1 MNRSDA
7 RTVYAVTPVI
17 AAPADSPLQQAIA
30 GREQARDRWRWVR
43 SLSPLHAVMLTILAV
58 IVLSTIFAPLVAPH
72 DPQQNNLRARLLPP
86 FFEPGGSGEHI
97 LGTDELGRDVL
108 SRLIYGAR
116 VSLAIAVLG
125 TLLGSAVGAL
135 CGLVSGFRRDVFDDT
150 VMLLVD
156 ALMSLPFIIIA
167 LAVIAVFGS
176 SSIVLTLLAA
186 LNGFAGYTRI
196 SRGLAMQVTN
206 EQYILS
212 AQSIG
217 LSPVRVL
224 LRHALPNLLAPLI
237 VLSTMEMS
245 SIILLEASL
254 SYLGFGIQPP
264 TPSWGLMVSDG
275 REFLNNAW
283 WIGVPPGIAIMVV
296 AMCFSLLG
304 DWLRDVLD
312 PTTKT

>member
-1 MNRSDA
+1 VSP
-7 RTVYAVTPVI
+7 VTPTI
-17 AAPADSPLQQAIA
+17 ATQADSPLQRAVA
-30 GREQARDRWRWVR
+30 GRETTHDRWRWVR
-43 SLSPLHAVMLTILAV
+43 SLSVLHAVMLAILAA
-58 IVLSTIFAPLVAPH
+58 IVLSAVFAPIVAPH
-72 DPQQNNLRARLLPP
+72 DPQLNNLRGRFLPP
-86 FFEPGGSGEHI
+86 FFDSGGSTEHL

-116 VSLAIAVLG
+116 VSLAIAILG

-135 CGLVSGFRRDVFDDT
+135 CGLVSGYRRDALDDA

-167 LAVIAVFGS
+167 LAVIAIFGS
-176 SSIVLTLLAA
+176 SSVVLTFLAT

-206 EQYILS
+206 QQYILS

-312 PTTKT
+312 PTTKD